1 MDKLMVLP
9 LVPWRI
15 TTVVVWAF
23 ASAALL
29 SVQEIED
36 TIKDAVRA

>member
-1 MDKLMVLP
+1 MDRFLMVP

-36 TIKDAVRA
+36 TLKDVVRT